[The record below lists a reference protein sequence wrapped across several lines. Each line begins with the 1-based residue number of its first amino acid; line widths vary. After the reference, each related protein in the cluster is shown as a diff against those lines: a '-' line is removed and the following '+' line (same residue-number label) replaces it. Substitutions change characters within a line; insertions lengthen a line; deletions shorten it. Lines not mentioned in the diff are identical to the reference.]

1 MPEFERRPKDPQE
14 AYRDNH
20 LALGLGAGVSLKSG
34 VPSWYELVKRVAEQP
49 EVGSTQAVAAG
60 LLTAGYDA
68 TVVGGYLRSLATNQR
83 SFIEAVR
90 RSLYEGFDAQFPE
103 LVDERNHVALARL
116 VREKNPTLHAVG
128 TLCGRNVGHDKF
140 EPNLKIR
147 AVLNFNLDFLLQT
160 YTRARF
166 KKRLLRTVE
175 RASASA
181 SGRLINA
188 YHPHGYLLRGL
199 ERNAGDLSKES
210 GDRLVLTE
218 HQYYDVVAASNS
230 FANYTILFL
239 LRTYD
244 FVFIGLS
251 MTDPNLRRTL
261 HLSRAER
268 MRELKAEGKSDTY
281 AEEHSRRHWAVMK
294 QDNDATINQAI
305 GAMLRELGVE
315 PIWLDNWSELS
326 PLLEALYEF
335 DRKGRACAPLD
346 GRRLTAR

>member
-1 MPEFERRPKDPQE
+1 MANRLMDPQE

-20 LALGLGAGVSLKSG
+20 LALGLGAGVSLKSR
-34 VPSWYELVKRVAEQP
+34 VPNWYELVKRVAEQP
-49 EVGSTQAVAAG
+49 EVGSTRAVAAG

-68 TVVGGYLRSLATNQR
+68 TVVGGYLRSLANSNQR

-103 LVDERNHVALARL
+103 LVDKHNHRGFARV

-147 AVLNFNLDFLLQT
+147 AVLNFNLDFLLQS

-199 ERNAGDLSKES
+199 ERDAGDPSHEL

-230 FANYTILFL
+230 FANYTIFFL
-239 LRTYD
+239 LRAYN
-244 FVFIGLS
+244 FLFIGLS

-294 QDNDATINQAI
+294 RDNDATIDQAI

-315 PIWLDNWSELS
+315 PLWLDNWSELS
-326 PLLEALYEF
+326 SLLEALYE
-335 DRKGRACAPLD
+335 
-346 GRRLTAR
+346 LTAKDEPPLRWTDVA

>member
-1 MPEFERRPKDPQE
+1 MEKPPKNPQE

-34 VPSWYELVKRVAEQP
+34 VPNWYELVKRVAEQP
-49 EVGSTQAVAAG
+49 EVGSTEAVAAG

-68 TVVGGYLRSLATNQR
+68 TVVGGDLRSLADSNQR

-90 RSLYEGFDAQFPE
+90 RSLYEGFDAQFPK
-103 LVDERNHVALARL
+103 LVDKFNHRAFAQL

-128 TLCGRNVGHDKF
+128 SLCGRSVGPDKF

-166 KKRLLRTVE
+166 KKRVLRTVE

-199 ERNAGDLSKES
+199 ERNARDPSKES
-210 GDRLVLTE
+210 DRLVLTE

-239 LRTYD
+239 LRTCNFL
-244 FVFIGLS
+244 FVGLS

-294 QDNDATINQAI
+294 RDNDATINQAI

-315 PIWLDNWSELS
+315 PLWLENWSELP
-326 PLLEALYEF
+326 PLLEALYESTA
-335 DRKGRACAPLD
+335 KEEPPLRWTD
-346 GRRLTAR
+346 VV